1 MNAMTTIDPPKR
13 NEAIQVYDPIPLLD
27 TSRFEHMQRIAGT
40 MAACSLIP
48 DALRGNTAQATLAN
62 CFLVV
67 NQAVRWN
74 MDPFAVAQSVS
85 VVRGKLCYEG
95 KLVAAVIEQKLGVR
109 LRYEWNDKRGD
120 DFGVVVSGQFPDGR
134 IETIDGTVGQWQ
146 TRDKEGKI
154 SNQWKSLPKLMLAY
168 RGSREW
174 ARLFAPGVMLG
185 VYTDDE
191 LQDMQEG
198 AKAVRAR
205 DVTPPRAIASD
216 PEPARSASPPS
227 PPRASAPPAAQRQSS
242 PPPAQKTRP
251 EPQDSEPKPDLEDMV
266 SQFEEDSLTAQTLE
280 DLGDCASELLPYVNG
295 DRSHLMGRELRTRAE
310 NAWTDAEKRITAA
323 RSKPQAQQDEDEEP
337 AIDPEDPDYLKGRMD
352 FVSGKSKC
360 LKAEIRDNPERHA
373 KWQRGFLDAKN
384 DAENEGDA

>member
-1 MNAMTTIDPPKR
+1 MNAVATIDPPKR

-48 DALRGNTAQATLAN
+48 DALKGNTPQTTLAN

-134 IETIDGTVGQWQ
+134 VETIDGTVGQWQ
-146 TRDKEGKI
+146 TKDKDGKV
-154 SNQWKSLPKLMLAY
+154 SNQWRNLPKLMLAY

-185 VYTDDE
+185 VYTEDE
-191 LQDMQEG
+191 LQDMQDG
-198 AKAVRAR
+198 ARAVRAR
-205 DVTPPRAIASD
+205 DVTPSVADQVEDKSPPKRL
-216 PEPARSASPPS
+216 ASPPS
-227 PPRASAPPAAQRQSS
+227 ASRPSSPPAAKRQE
-242 PPPAQKTRP
+242 A
-251 EPQDSEPKPDLEDMV
+251 PKPAPKEEVSADQERDLEAMV
-266 SQFEEDSLTAQTLE
+266 AQFEDDAQMAQTHQ
-280 DLGDCASELLPYVNG
+280 DLDDCAANLLPYVNG
-295 DRSHLMGRELRTRAE
+295 ELSHLMGRDLRTRAE
-310 NAWTDAEKRITAA
+310 NAFTDAEKRIAHGAA
-323 RSKPQAQQDEDEEP
+323 GMQERADDEGDEP
-337 AIDPEDPDYLKGRMD
+337 PVDQNDPDYKRGFDDAKKG
-352 FVSGKSKC
+352 VKKC
-360 LKAEIRDNPERHA
+360 LKAEIRDDERRFTA
-373 KWQRGFLDAKN
+373 WKAGYDA
-384 DAENEGDA
+384 ALEG

>member
-1 MNAMTTIDPPKR
+1 MNALSTIDPTKR

-48 DALRGNTAQATLAN
+48 DALKGNTPQTTLAN

-134 IETIDGTVGQWQ
+134 VETIDGTVGQWQ
-146 TRDKEGKI
+146 TRDKEGKV
-154 SNQWKSLPKLMLAY
+154 SNQWRSLPKLMLAY

-191 LQDMQEG
+191 LVDMQEG

-205 DVTPPRAIASD
+205 DVTPAAPTER
-216 PEPARSASPPS
+216 PAL
-227 PPRASAPPAAQRQSS
+227 SS
-242 PPPAQKTRP
+242 PPPASRPATPPAAERPASPQPARQK
-251 EPQDSEPKPDLEDMV
+251 SETKPAEQEPDLEALV
-266 SQFEEDSLTAQTLE
+266 KQFEEDSLTAQTID
-280 DLGDCASELLPYVNG
+280 DLQDCAAELLPYVNG

-310 NAWTDAEKRITAA
+310 NAWTDAEKRIAHGDS
-323 RSKPQAQQDEDEEP
+323 RQPQDQEDDEIDEDETPREQLLSRAREAAMNGP
-337 AIDPEDPDYLKGRMD
+337 KKLKFFLGKLSAEERELLTDEALKGLEAAAAR
-352 FVSGKSKC
+352 
-360 LKAEIRDNPERHA
+360 AE
-373 KWQRGFLDAKN
+373 G
-384 DAENEGDA
+384 

>member
-1 MNAMTTIDPPKR
+1 MNALSTIDPPKR
-13 NEAIQVYDPIPLLD
+13 NEAIQVYDTIPLLD

-48 DALRGNTAQATLAN
+48 DALKGNTPQTTLAN

-134 IETIDGTVGQWQ
+134 VETIDGTVGQWQ
-146 TRDKEGKI
+146 TRDKEGKV
-154 SNQWKSLPKLMLAY
+154 SNQWRTLPKLMLAY

-205 DVTPPRAIASD
+205 DVTPVAQTER
-216 PEPARSASPPS
+216 PALA
-227 PPRASAPPAAQRQSS
+227 S
-242 PPPAQKTRP
+242 PPPASRSSTPPAAERGSNLPSAKRA
-251 EPQDSEPKPDLEDMV
+251 EPKQEPVEQQPASTAPDLEALV
-266 SQFEEDSLTAQTLE
+266 SQFEEDSLTAQTQQ
-280 DLGDCASELLPYVNG
+280 DLADCAAELLPYVNG
-295 DRSHLMGRELRTRAE
+295 DRIHLMGRELRNRAE
-310 NAWTDAEKRITAA
+310 SAWMAAEKRIAHGA
-323 RSKPQAQQDEDEEP
+323 GGKPQDQQESDGDADEGSDV
-337 AIDPEDPDYLKGRMD
+337 DPTDPDYRRGYEDGKKGI
-352 FVSGKSKC
+352 KKC
-360 LKAEIRDNPERHA
+360 LKAEIRDDERRYAHWKA
-373 KWQRGFLDAKN
+373 GHEA
-384 DAENEGDA
+384 ATVE

>member
-48 DALRGNTAQATLAN
+48 DALQGKTPQATLAN

-85 VVRGKLCYEG
+85 VVHGKLCYEG
-95 KLVAAVIEQKLGVR
+95 KLVAAVLEQKLGIR
-109 LRYEWNDKRGD
+109 LRYEWNNGTGD
-120 DFGVVVSGQFPDGR
+120 ALGIKVSGEFPDGR
-134 IETIDGTVGQWQ
+134 VETIDGTVGQWK
-146 TRDKEGKI
+146 TTGNNSPWGK
-154 SNQWKSLPKLMLAY
+154 LPKLMLAY

-191 LQDMQEG
+191 LQDMQDG

-205 DVTPPRAIASD
+205 DVTPPPSER
-216 PEPARSASPPS
+216 PALSSPPA
-227 PPRASAPPAAQRQSS
+227 ASRPSTPPAAQRQSS
-242 PPPAQKTRP
+242 PPPSQKAKP
-251 EPQDSEPKPDLEDMV
+251 EPQASEPKPDLEAMV
-266 SQFEEDSLTAQTLE
+266 QQFEEDSLTAPALE
-280 DLGDCASELLPYVNG
+280 LTDELKRSIDAAMTPYLREKARKEAEERARLAAEGQEAAKPKGAKAGTIGRSVALTTVKTGKIVNVEEFALYLVRMPHPDMAELLQQLAN
-295 DRSHLMGRELRTRAE
+295 RIARAGATAPGIE
-310 NAWTDAEKRITAA
+310 IITDQVA
-323 RSKPQAQQDEDEEP
+323 R
-337 AIDPEDPDYLKGRMD
+337 
-352 FVSGKSKC
+352 
-360 LKAEIRDNPERHA
+360 
-373 KWQRGFLDAKN
+373 
-384 DAENEGDA
+384 

>member
-1 MNAMTTIDPPKR
+1 MNALSTIDPPKR

-48 DALRGNTAQATLAN
+48 DALKGNTPQTTLAN

-95 KLVAAVIEQKLGVR
+95 KLVAAALEQKIGVR

-134 IETIDGTVGQWQ
+134 VETIDGTVGQWQ
-146 TRDKEGKI
+146 TRDKDGKV
-154 SNQWKSLPKLMLAY
+154 SNQWRNLPKLMLAC

-191 LQDMQEG
+191 LQEMQDG

-205 DVTPPRAIASD
+205 DVTPPKAIASD
-216 PEPARSASPPS
+216 PEPARISGPPAA
-227 PPRASAPPAAQRQSS
+227 PRPATPPAAQRGSNLPS
-242 PPPAQKTRP
+242 AKKA
-251 EPQDSEPKPDLEDMV
+251 EPKPEPVEQQSSEQEPDLEALV
-266 SQFEEDSLTAQTLE
+266 SQF
-280 DLGDCASELLPYVNG
+280 
-295 DRSHLMGRELRTRAE
+295 
-310 NAWTDAEKRITAA
+310 
-323 RSKPQAQQDEDEEP
+323 
-337 AIDPEDPDYLKGRMD
+337 
-352 FVSGKSKC
+352 
-360 LKAEIRDNPERHA
+360 
-373 KWQRGFLDAKN
+373 
-384 DAENEGDA
+384 

>member
-48 DALRGNTAQATLAN
+48 DALKGNTPQTTLAN

-120 DFGVVVSGQFPDGR
+120 DFGVVVSGQFLDGR

-146 TRDKEGKI
+146 TRDKEGKV
-154 SNQWKSLPKLMLAY
+154 SNQWRTLPKLMLAY

-205 DVTPPRAIASD
+205 DVTPVAQAER
-216 PEPARSASPPS
+216 PAL
-227 PPRASAPPAAQRQSS
+227 SS
-242 PPPAQKTRP
+242 PPPASRPATPPAAERPASPPSARQKAEAKP
-251 EPQDSEPKPDLEDMV
+251 SEQEQDLEALV
-266 SQFEEDSLTAQTLE
+266 SQFEEDSLTAQTQQ
-280 DLGDCASELLPYVNG
+280 DLADCAAELLPYVNG
-295 DRSHLMGRELRTRAE
+295 DRIHLMGRELRNRAE
-310 NAWTDAEKRITAA
+310 SAWMDAEKRIAHG
-323 RSKPQAQQDEDEEP
+323 SSGKPQDQQEPDAASDEESDV
-337 AIDPEDPDYLKGRMD
+337 DPTDPDYRRGYEDGKKGI
-352 FVSGKSKC
+352 KKC
-360 LKAEIRDNPERHA
+360 LKAEIRDDERRYAHWKA
-373 KWQRGFLDAKN
+373 GHEA
-384 DAENEGDA
+384 ATGE

>member
-48 DALRGNTAQATLAN
+48 DALRGNTPQVTLAN

-134 IETIDGTVGQWQ
+134 VETIDGTVGQWQ
-146 TRDKEGKI
+146 TKDKEGRV

-205 DVTPPRAIASD
+205 DVTPA
-216 PEPARSASPPS
+216 PAERPALASPPTANRPS
-227 PPRASAPPAAQRQSS
+227 TPPTAQRQSS
-242 PPPAQKTRP
+242 PPPSQKSKP
-251 EPQDSEPKPDLEDMV
+251 EPQASEPEPDLAGMV
-266 SQFEEDSLTAQTLE
+266 KQFEEDSLTAQTLD
-280 DLGDCASELLPYVNG
+280 DLADCGAELLPYVNG
-295 DRSHLMGRELRTRAE
+295 DHSHLMGRELRTRAE
-310 NAWTDAEKRITAA
+310 NAWTDAEKRIAHGA
-323 RSKPQAQQDEDEEP
+323 SGKPQDQQHEGADEGSD
-337 AIDPEDPDYLKGRMD
+337 IDPTDPDYRRGYEDGMKG
-352 FVSGKSKC
+352 VKKC
-360 LKAEIRDNPERHA
+360 LKAEIRDNPARFAIWKAGH
-373 KWQRGFLDAKN
+373 DA
-384 DAENEGDA
+384 ATGA